1 MNWGKGVAIALGSFM
16 IFIIVLVVKLM
27 SSNVDLVSEDYYQ
40 KEINYSQEM
49 DAVQNSENLDQ
60 KVLLNITDTY
70 VAIKIPENKDIQN
83 VEVKLIRSNNE
94 KLDRLYKVENTN
106 TFLIDKSELEAGN
119 YNTEIHYTIK
129 GEKYL
134 QKDTITV

>member
-1 MNWGKGVAIALGSFM
+1 MNWGKGIAIALGSFM

-49 DAVQNSENLDQ
+49 DAVQNSEDLDE

-70 VAIKIPENKDIQN
+70 VAIKIPENQDIKN

-106 TFLIDKSELEAGN
+106 TFLIDKSELEAGH